1 MLLLLLLTARLVQ
14 LQLLLSG
21 LVIATVANCHK
32 QSPNGSTKMNA
43 SEVLGCGKEGK
54 SLIAANVKQST
65 EKREERERERE
76 REKPS
81 TICQERGWN
90 MANESTSDEKEC
102 QSVSEG

>member
-1 MLLLLLLTARLVQ
+1 MLLLLLLLTARLVQ

-65 EKREERERERE
+65 EKKRRAI
-76 REKPS
+76 EKLS
-81 TICQERGWN
+81 TICQKRGWN
-90 MANESTSDEKEC
+90 MANESTSDEKEF

>member
-1 MLLLLLLTARLVQ
+1 MLLLLLLLLTSKLVQ
-14 LQLLLSG
+14 LQSLLSG

-65 EKREERERERE
+65 EKREEREREAINDLPRE
-76 REKPS
+76 RMEYGK
-81 TICQERGWN
+81 
-90 MANESTSDEKEC
+90 
-102 QSVSEG
+102 